1 MLGDFITRGLVLVLG
16 YAYPAFECFKTVE
29 KNRVEIEELRFWCQY
44 WIIVALLTVFERI
57 GDIFISWLPMYGE
70 MKLVL
75 FIYLWYPKTKGTGY
89 VYETFLRPYV
99 AKHETD
105 IDRNI
110 QELRARAW
118 DLTIYYWQNC
128 AKMGQTTLF
137 QMIQY
142 LASQSGRITNTTSEK
157 AENHH
162 SNEAP
167 PPSPN
172 AQSPFHRASK
182 LKQPSDK
189 KRPPLPPQPPTMTNR
204 SMARTPKSNAVQV
217 HLHSQTEFIK
227 TEDESVTGST
237 TDESE
242 TGLDHNLQ
250 AVRLRLRR
258 SKGIH

>member
-142 LASQSGRITNTTSEK
+142 LASQSGRITNTTSEVY
-157 AENHH
+157 
-162 SNEAP
+162 SFT
-167 PPSPN
+167 SIY
-172 AQSPFHRASK
+172 
-182 LKQPSDK
+182 L
-189 KRPPLPPQPPTMTNR
+189 
-204 SMARTPKSNAVQV
+204 
-217 HLHSQTEFIK
+217 
-227 TEDESVTGST
+227 SV
-237 TDESE
+237 
-242 TGLDHNLQ
+242 LLF
-250 AVRLRLRR
+250 ACRLVLL
-258 SKGIH
+258 